1 MVLNKW
7 EDIFGNVQ
15 AGYSPNNDEAL
26 VGDDIMSS
34 IVFAKV
40 LKLLTD
46 NQIAM
51 SLTGQVMLRRFHGRF
66 F

>member
-7 EDIFGNVQ
+7 KDIFGNVQ

-46 NQIAM
+46 NQTAM
-51 SLTGQVMLRRFHGRF
+51 SLTGKVMLGRFHGRF